1 MTVVRSGRAR
11 CARSLRAMLCGAA
24 AFLAACSTSHPAPPG
39 TPVVTMS
46 NLSESGD
53 FISYLIN
60 LNAIELIRSDG
71 GIVTPL
77 VTPQTVDFA
86 RLNTMP
92 ELVEAPAV
100 PEGTYTAAV
109 LAFDW
114 TLGTGAAQPVW
125 FNVNG
130 EPLEAAPINS

>member
-1 MTVVRSGRAR
+1 MTVVRPRRAR

-24 AFLAACSTSHPAPPG
+24 AFLAACSTSHPAPPC

-46 NLSESGD
+46 NLTNSGD
-53 FISYLIN
+53 FISYIVN
-60 LNAIELIRSDG
+60 LTAIELVRQDG

-77 VTPQTVDFA
+77 ITPQTIDFA
-86 RLNTMP
+86 RLDTMP

-100 PEGTYTAAV
+100 PEGTYTSAV

-114 TLGTGAAQPVW
+114 TVGTGATQPVW

-130 EPLEAAPINS
+130 QPLEA